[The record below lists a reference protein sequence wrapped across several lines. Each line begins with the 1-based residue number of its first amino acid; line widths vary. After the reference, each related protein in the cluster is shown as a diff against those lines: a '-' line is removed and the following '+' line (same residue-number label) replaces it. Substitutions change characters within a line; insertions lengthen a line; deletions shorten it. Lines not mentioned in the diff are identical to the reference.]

1 MAGGYNVGQGKGGP
15 EWYGGQ
21 FYNIVFCS
29 SSFIQ
34 TSFVL
39 RWMAKDIQN
48 FTHSFPLRNT
58 ESTLLINVILTE

>member
-29 SSFIQ
+29 SSFIRSPLDVQ
-34 TSFVL
+34 GYSKLYTF
-39 RWMAKDIQN
+39 
-48 FTHSFPLRNT
+48 FPPEKHGKYTFN
-58 ESTLLINVILTE
+58 